1 MVTGFN
7 VGDRFIDVKEQ
18 IVVDWFLVVDF
29 HFSFVV
35 IKDQS
40 ACGTSVSAN
49 DKMKENAEEKM

>member
-29 HFSFVV
+29 HFSFVG

-40 ACGTSVSAN
+40 GCWTRVSAN